1 MLNRVLSVL
10 LFIYFIRSINS
21 VCISVPIS
29 QFIFP
34 HPPWY
39 PYICSLCL
47 RLYFCLQIILSIPFF
62 LKPHGSASV
71 KEPSFQ
77 CRRCKRCGFDPQ
89 VRKIPW
95 RRKHQLIPVFLPGES
110 HGQRSLVDFIV
121 STGLQRVGHNWSD
134 WAKNGTYYFLDSTYM
149 HILIYNICFSL
160 SDLLHSV
167 WQFLGPFMSLPMAW
181 FCSF

>member
-1 MLNRVLSVL
+1 MFYYLSILYVV
-10 LFIYFIRSINS
+10 SIVYVYQSQSPNS
-21 VCISVPIS
+21 SSPI
-29 QFIFP
+29 P
-34 HPPWY
+34 LPPWY

-62 LKPHGSASV
+62 LKPHDSASG

-121 STGLQRVGHNWSD
+121 STGLQRVGHN
-134 WAKNGTYYFLDSTYM
+134 
-149 HILIYNICFSL
+149 
-160 SDLLHSV
+160 
-167 WQFLGPFMSLPMAW
+167 
-181 FCSF
+181 